1 MSARAARIAVANMV
15 PVAAF
20 MSARLPNWPRGIGLG
35 RPIAGRMENSAPPIN
50 PLPRADHRNGGGET

>member
-1 MSARAARIAVANMV
+1 MV

-50 PLPRADHRNGGGET
+50 PLPRADHRNGGGEM